1 MRQSGPSSRQLNNKN
16 GCPWLT
22 PMLNPVQ
29 EGGQVSVA
37 VLDLQGRSYQRH
49 KMKGGAHGGSKYK
62 LMASK
67 KMEYCR
73 NLISS
78 ERNWKMEEYSK
89 ADQERNKELQ
99 CGTSVN
105 NNFVELLFTLISHHK
120 ANMGLRIGDRCDRIL
135 WHGKG
140 VKQLSYFPRF
150 FLQAPFCLCL
160 PGKMVRANRWQR
172 RGQIY
177 LAITDFQIISKG
189 YRIIAYKHA
198 NTIAETEEM
207 QF

>member
-1 MRQSGPSSRQLNNKN
+1 MDAR
-16 GCPWLT
+16 PWLT
-22 PMLNPVQ
+22 PMLNPVSS
-29 EGGQVSVA
+29 ENYHFGRRASFS
-37 VLDLQGRSYQRH
+37 GRSGFAGPELSKAQNER
-49 KMKGGAHGGSKYK
+49 GAHGGSKYK

-105 NNFVELLFTLISHHK
+105 NSLVELLFTLISHHK
-120 ANMGLRIGDRCDRIL
+120 ANMGLQTGDR
-135 WHGKG
+135 H
-140 VKQLSYFPRF
+140 LSAYAFREN
-150 FLQAPFCLCL
+150 
-160 PGKMVRANRWQR
+160 GANRWQR